1 MGVHLKGW
9 KYLKI
14 FTFLPFYCKIW
25 EFPVFILV
33 GRIQVKGLFCILY
46 LVFNSLKVRWFFDNF
61 NLFGYVEHVFN
72 GFIMV
77 LIIEWNEILSEN
89 LKFAVLIEV
98 THSTYEFLDD
108 VLDQNLTL
116 SWRRP
121 LSYRNQSID
130 LRWFLHGNGLRHGR
144 VKYNA
149 VVDTRN

>member
-1 MGVHLKGW
+1 
-9 KYLKI
+9 
-14 FTFLPFYCKIW
+14 
-25 EFPVFILV
+25 
-33 GRIQVKGLFCILY
+33 
-46 LVFNSLKVRWFFDNF
+46 
-61 NLFGYVEHVFN
+61 
-72 GFIMV
+72 MV

-149 VVDTRN
+149 VVDTGN